1 MYVLLNLIVN
11 LLIPDASI
19 QFISR
24 KVRFII
30 CINNKT
36 IFTTRRAA
44 SRLNNKRESP
54 RRGRPGREM
63 LSLPLNICLFSVMA
77 TQFCLRNK

>member
-54 RRGRPGREM
+54 SERPPRPRDVVFA
-63 LSLPLNICLFSVMA
+63 SKHLFIFRDGNTVLF
-77 TQFCLRNK
+77 TQ